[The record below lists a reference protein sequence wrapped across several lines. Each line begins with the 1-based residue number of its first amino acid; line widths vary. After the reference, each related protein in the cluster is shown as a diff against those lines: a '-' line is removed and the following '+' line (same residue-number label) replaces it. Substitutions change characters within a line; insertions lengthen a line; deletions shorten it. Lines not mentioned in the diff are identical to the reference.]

1 MSEPINIISLILKK
15 YNEKFDENENDENNK
30 IIIKNNMDFK
40 KLLLEIDK
48 VEKETKC
55 VTDNKELF
63 LSNKNIKSIHEM
75 NFIQD
80 INLVTEIVRYRKLEI
95 KRQIRTISLAIEV
108 YKYVLIKIKCVD
120 YFSNTYNL
128 QLNTDDLSKDK
139 QKCVEIFNSAV
150 FNPYFLQDT
159 LCRYNDLEDKLESFN
174 KN

>member
-159 LCRYNDLEDKLESFN
+159 LCRYNDLEDKLKSFN
-174 KN
+174 RN